1 MKREQQEFSSGVAE
15 GMIIFTYRIFMRIN
29 EVIDVKALQR
39 TIKTDQMLV
48 VVDNIEKQYP
58 DLVGT

>member
-29 EVIDVKALQR
+29 EVMDVKALQR

>member
-1 MKREQQEFSSGVAE
+1 
-15 GMIIFTYRIFMRIN
+15 MRTN
-29 EVIDVKALQR
+29 EVMNVKALQR
-39 TIKTDQMLV
+39 TIKTYQIFVV